1 MQFAGGQAGADDAVR
16 LSGSRL
22 PVEDGVV
29 LEGTLKL
36 PDASVTETQR
46 SGLYIESGENQGSY
60 ILIGPGGETEFGIMR
75 LPGGEREREDIM
87 NRERVFAGEAQFRLL
102 LKHAVLKLY
111 LDDLYM
117 QSYGLLDEAT
127 GRIGLLGTA
136 QGIRD
141 LRAWKAVF

>member
-1 MQFAGGQAGADDAVR
+1 
-16 LSGSRL
+16 
-22 PVEDGVV
+22 
-29 LEGTLKL
+29 
-36 PDASVTETQR
+36 
-46 SGLYIESGENQGSY
+46 
-60 ILIGPGGETEFGIMR
+60 MR

-141 LRAWKAVF
+141 LRAWNTVF